1 MTRSRDIA
9 NLGDGITTADIGDGQ
24 VTAGKLN
31 STLDLSGKTVTLPS
45 GVGGKVLNV
54 VHSTYSTDTPI
65 NTTNYTDS
73 GLLGV
78 ITPTSTS
85 SKILVMIQ
93 LAVRLSGTFDHG
105 ASFEIVRDNGGTLT
119 NIWASAGTLDSYI
132 YAGSASVDSRRRE
145 TWVVL
150 DTPSTT
156 NELDYRL
163 NARSMRT
170 DNSNDCRLHQ
180 NTTSTITLMEIA

>member
-1 MTRSRDIA
+1 MALELNGTTGVS
-9 NLGDGITTADIGDGQ
+9 LVQDGV
-24 VTAGKLN
+24 VTAADLN
-31 STLDLSGKTVTLPS
+31 STLDLTGKTVTLPS

-54 VHSTYSTDTPI
+54 VYSTYNTDTPI
-65 NTTNYTDS
+65 NSTSYVDS
-73 GLLGV
+73 GLLAV

-150 DTPSTT
+150 DTPTTT
-156 NELDYRL
+156 NELDYRI

-180 NTTSTITLMEIA
+180 NTTSTITLIEIA